1 MTNLENDPDNYQ
13 KTYIVN
19 QEIKQSN
26 GIGTAGFIL
35 AIIALFVGWIPV
47 IGWLVWLLGAIFSLV
62 GVFRSPKGLSIAGL
76 IISFFGIIMLILTMI
91 GLSAAMLL

>member
-1 MTNLENDPDNYQ
+1 MTNLENNPDNYQ